1 MTLYGRIIISI
12 SLAWLVAVPGIMLDA
27 QDIKGEVIGICES
40 SSVRCGITDK
50 GEVFSSPDGKDWK
63 VIDFYGDYREYY
75 GELRFVGIAA
85 GTAGFAIAAVRT
97 NAAGGETPAVFTSSK
112 GTVWSER
119 ELTYRQGE
127 EWFQLWELPLSI
139 SHDPVK
145 DEFVLEC
152 TDETL
157 FYIPGCSHCNRMTR
171 K

>member
-1 MTLYGRIIISI
+1 MTLHSRILSAI
-12 SLAWLVAVPGIMLDA
+12 SLAWLLTVPGIMLEA
-27 QDIKGEVIGICES
+27 QEIKGEVTGICES
-40 SSVRCGITDK
+40 ASARCGITDK
-50 GEVFSSPDGKDWK
+50 GEVFCSQNGKDWT
-63 VIDFYGDYREYY
+63 VIDFYGDYKEYY

-97 NAAGGETPAVFTSSK
+97 NSAGGETPAVFTSSK

-127 EWFQLWELPLSI
+127 EWFQLWELPISI

-157 FYIPGCSHCNRMTR
+157 FYIPGCSHCNRISR